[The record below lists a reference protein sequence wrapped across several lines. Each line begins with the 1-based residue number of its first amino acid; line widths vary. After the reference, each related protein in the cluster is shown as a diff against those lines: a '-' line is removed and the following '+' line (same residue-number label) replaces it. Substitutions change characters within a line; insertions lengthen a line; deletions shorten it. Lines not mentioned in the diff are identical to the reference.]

1 MKRALVVDMNDVKM
15 ILAKHFEVK
24 PEAVIKSQY
33 SWTIVMEEDQAKP
46 EEAEK

>member
-1 MKRALVVDMNDVKM
+1 MKNALVVDTNDVKA

-33 SWTIVMEEDQAKP
+33 SWTIVLGEDQAKQ
-46 EEAEK
+46 EEEG